1 MADDINIIGLCGS
14 LRQGSYNAALQ
25 RALPELA
32 PANMRISPAP
42 SYREFPMLDMDIV
55 SEQGVPAPV
64 ITLAEAIRAADGL
77 IITTPEYNY
86 SVPGVLK
93 NAIDWVSRVPGQA
106 FAGKPVLL
114 QSAATGLLGGVR
126 AHYHLRQSMVFLECL
141 VMNKPEVFVS
151 QAATR
156 FDADTL
162 ALTDAG
168 TRDLVGQQLAA
179 FGEFVK
185 RMKVSQDR

>member
-1 MADDINIIGLCGS
+1 MADDIKIIGLCGS

-32 PANMRISPAP
+32 PANMSITPAP
-42 SYREFPMLDMDIV
+42 SYRDFPMLDMDIV
-55 SEQGVPAPV
+55 TDKGIPEPV
-64 ITLAEAIRAADGL
+64 ITLSEAIRAADGL

-86 SVPGVLK
+86 SIPGILK
-93 NAIDWVSRVPGQA
+93 NAIDWLSRVPDQA

-126 AHYHLRQSMVFLECL
+126 VHYHLRQSMVFLDGL
-141 VMNKPEVFVS
+141 VMNKPEVMVS

-162 ALTDAG
+162 ALTDQG

-179 FGEFVK
+179 FADFVK
-185 RMKVSQDR
+185 RVKVS